1 MLKSEAGRFFLGA
14 IYSVGGRFFSR
25 IVGLASTVVLARVLT
40 PDDYGIVGDWHDSAE
55 LLPESD

>member
-40 PDDYGIVGDWHDSAE
+40 PDDYGIVAIGMIVLNFSRV
-55 LLPESD
+55 